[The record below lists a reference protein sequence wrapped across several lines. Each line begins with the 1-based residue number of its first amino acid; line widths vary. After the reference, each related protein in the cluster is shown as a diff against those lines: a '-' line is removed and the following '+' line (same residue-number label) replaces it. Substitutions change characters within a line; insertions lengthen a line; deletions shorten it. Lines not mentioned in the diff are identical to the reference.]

1 MKLQVL
7 GIDLGKTVF
16 HLVGVDSSGR
26 VVIRKRCS
34 RTQLLV
40 FTANLQVQLIGME
53 ACSGAHFLGRALREQ
68 GHEVRLMPAQYV
80 KPYVQTNKSDYLDA
94 EAIAEA
100 VQRPRMRFVPIKT
113 DEQLDLQAL
122 HRVRERWVMRRTAV
136 VNQIRSLL
144 LERGLTLP
152 KGRSHLDEQLPRILE
167 DAELNLS
174 DSFRVL
180 LAQLK
185 LELEQLAARIE
196 EMDRVIQK
204 TAREN
209 EACQRLTE
217 IPGVGPVTA
226 TALIAAVG
234 NGSTF
239 KKGRNLS
246 AWMGI
251 VPGEYSTGGKQKLLG
266 ISKRGNKYLRR
277 LFVQGA
283 RSVLQQ
289 RHKKAP
295 GLSSWL
301 AQLLGHTPEGCRRGF
316 GQQAGSHGLGG
327 LMQERTLS
335 RSRSYGDNLKA
346 LFTGT
351 SSPGLLAENR
361 DDNGSLPRFRNPKSE
376 KVSFR
381 PSSL

>member
-1 MKLQVL
+1 MKLHVL

-16 HLVGVDSSGR
+16 HLVGLDSAGS
-26 VVIRKRCS
+26 VVIRKKCS
-34 RTQLLV
+34 RKQLLV

-53 ACSGAHFLGRALREQ
+53 ACSGSHFLGRALRKQ

-113 DEQLDLQAL
+113 EEQLDLQAL

-144 LERGLTLP
+144 LERGLTMP
-152 KGRSHLDEQLPRILE
+152 KGRSHVAALLPRILE
-167 DAELNLS
+167 DAELKLS
-174 DSFRVL
+174 SSFRVL
-180 LAQLK
+180 LAQLQV
-185 LELEQLAARIE
+185 ELNQLTGRIE
-196 EMDRVIQK
+196 QMDGVIQQ
-204 TAREN
+204 TAKEN
-209 EACQRLTE
+209 EDCQRLTE

-239 KKGRNLS
+239 RKGRNLA

-251 VPGEYSTGGKQKLLG
+251 VPGEHSSGGKQKLLG
-266 ISKRGNKYLRR
+266 ISKRGNKYLRT

-283 RSVLQQ
+283 RSVVRQ
-289 RHKKAP
+289 RHKQAP
-295 GLSSWL
+295 GLSDWL
-301 AQLLGHTPEGCRRGF
+301 AQLLGRTHQNVVVVALANKLVRMAWAVLCKN
-316 GQQAGSHGLGG
+316 
-327 LMQERTLS
+327 ERY
-335 RSRSYGDNLKA
+335 R
-346 LFTGT
+346 
-351 SSPGLLAENR
+351 PPVLAV
-361 DDNGSLPRFRNPKSE
+361 PT
-376 KVSFR
+376 
-381 PSSL
+381 

>member
-16 HLVGVDSSGR
+16 HLVGVDSTGR

-113 DEQLDLQAL
+113 EEQLDLQAL

-185 LELEQLAARIE
+185 LELGQLAARIE

-204 TAREN
+204 TAKEN

-217 IPGVGPVTA
+217 IPGIGPVTA

-246 AWMGI
+246 GLDGDRSGR
-251 VPGEYSTGGKQKLLG
+251 VLHRRQTETTGH
-266 ISKRGNKYLRR
+266 
-277 LFVQGA
+277 
-283 RSVLQQ
+283 QQ
-289 RHKKAP
+289 
-295 GLSSWL
+295 
-301 AQLLGHTPEGCRRGF
+301 T
-316 GQQAGSHGLGG
+316 GQ
-327 LMQERTLS
+327 
-335 RSRSYGDNLKA
+335 
-346 LFTGT
+346 
-351 SSPGLLAENR
+351 
-361 DDNGSLPRFRNPKSE
+361 
-376 KVSFR
+376 
-381 PSSL
+381 